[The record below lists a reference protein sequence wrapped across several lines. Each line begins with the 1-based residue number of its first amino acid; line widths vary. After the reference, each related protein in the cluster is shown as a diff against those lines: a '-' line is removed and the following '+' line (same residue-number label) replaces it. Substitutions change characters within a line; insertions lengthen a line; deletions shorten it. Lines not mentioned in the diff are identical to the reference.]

1 MSLIIYDLFGEK
13 RDKVQHAIDLVRSF
27 EPPDKYYLAYSGGKD
42 SIVVEA
48 ILCMAGVGYEI
59 HYNMTTVDPPEL
71 VRFVIRQFEA
81 VIYDRRWSSS
91 NLRFDLD
98 HPRPWRGQLCQG
110 QSCLADGSFK
120 YFAVNSG
127 GRLLSPAT
135 AQSIAG
141 KRCIHF
147 TIPKLSMRQLI
158 VHKQFPPTRLA
169 RYCCEALKESHG
181 EGRVVVTGV
190 RWDESAGRK
199 RDQGMVTIFNGK
211 AAEVAEQ
218 QGARYNNNRARG
230 IIMNYDDAATRRV
243 VEMCYRTHKTML
255 NPIIDWTDEDV
266 WEFIHAYN
274 IPYCELYDTGCTRLG
289 CVGCPMGGYAAQRRE
304 LARWPQY
311 RKLYVSAFDD
321 MLEARRRDGK
331 LNHSSLWQSGEG
343 VMQWWTGY
351 ERKMNPK
358 QIALP
363 LVVNN

>member
-1 MSLIIYDLFGEK
+1 MSLIVYDLFGEK
-13 RDKVQHAIDLVRSF
+13 RDKVQRAIDLVRSF

-48 ILCMAGVGYEI
+48 ILRMAGVGYEI

-81 VIYDRRWSSS
+81 VIYD
-91 NLRFDLD
+91 L
-98 HPRPWRGQLCQG
+98 P
-110 QSCLADGSFK
+110 DGSFK

-135 AQSIAG
+135 AQSVAG

-199 RDQGMVTIFNGK
+199 RNQGTVTIFNGK
-211 AAEVAEQ
+211 AAQVAEQ

-304 LARWPQY
+304 LKRWPQY

-351 ERKMNPK
+351 ERKANPE
-358 QIALP
+358 QVAMP
-363 LVVNN
+363 LLTTAVGVTEGSETA

>member
-1 MSLIIYDLFGEK
+1 MSLIVYDLFGEK
-13 RDKVQHAIDLVRSF
+13 RDKVQRAIDLVRSF

-48 ILCMAGVGYEI
+48 ILRMAGVGYEI

-71 VRFVIRQFEA
+71 VRFVIHQFEA
-81 VIYDRRWSSS
+81 VIYD
-91 NLRFDLD
+91 L
-98 HPRPWRGQLCQG
+98 P
-110 QSCLADGSFK
+110 DGSFK
-120 YFAVNSG
+120 YFAVNIG
-127 GRLLSPAT
+127 GRLLSPVT
-135 AQSIAG
+135 AQSVAG

-199 RDQGMVTIFNGK
+199 RNQGTVTIFNGK

-304 LARWPQY
+304 LKRWPQY

-351 ERKMNPK
+351 ERKKEPG
-358 QIALP
+358 QIGLFSPPALS
-363 LVVNN
+363 LESNYALGG

>member
-1 MSLIIYDLFGEK
+1 MSLIVYDLFGEK
-13 RDKVQHAIDLVRSF
+13 RDKVQRAIDLVRSF

-48 ILCMAGVGYEI
+48 ILRIAGVGYEV

-81 VIYDRRWSSS
+81 VIYD
-91 NLRFDLD
+91 L
-98 HPRPWRGQLCQG
+98 P
-110 QSCLADGSFK
+110 DGSFK
-120 YFAVNSG
+120 YFAVNEG
-127 GRLLSPAT
+127 GRLLSLAT
-135 AQSIAG
+135 AQGVAG

-158 VHKQFPPTRLA
+158 IHKQFPPTRLA
-169 RYCCEALKESHG
+169 RYCCEALKEAHG
-181 EGRVVVTGV
+181 EGRVVITGV

-199 RDQGMVTIFNGK
+199 RNQGMVTVFNGK
-211 AAEVAEQ
+211 AAKVAEQ

-266 WEFIHAYN
+266 WEFIHTYN

-331 LNHSSLWQSGEG
+331 LNHSRLWQSGEG
-343 VMQWWTGY
+343 VMQWWTGC
-351 ERKMNPK
+351 ERKVNPE
-358 QIALP
+358 QVTMP
-363 LVVNN
+363 LLTTAVGVTERSETA

>member
-1 MSLIIYDLFGEK
+1 M
-13 RDKVQHAIDLVRSF
+13 
-27 EPPDKYYLAYSGGKD
+27 
-42 SIVVEA
+42 VEA
-48 ILCMAGVGYEI
+48 ILRMAGVGYDV

-71 VRFVIRQFEA
+71 VRFVIRQFEV

-91 NLRFDLD
+91 NLRFDLG
-98 HPRPWRGQLCQG
+98 HPRLRRGQLCQG

-120 YFAVNSG
+120 YFAVNG
-127 GRLLSPAT
+127 GSRLLSPAT

-199 RDQGMVTIFNGK
+199 RNQGTVTIFNGK
-211 AAEVAEQ
+211 AAQVAEQ
-218 QGARYNNNRARG
+218 QGARYNNNHARG

-255 NPIIDWTDEDV
+255 NPIIAEGW
-266 WEFIHAYN
+266 N
-274 IPYCELYDTGCTRLG
+274 PGGIPIFRQSRKTRT
-289 CVGCPMGGYAAQRRE
+289 V
-304 LARWPQY
+304 
-311 RKLYVSAFDD
+311 
-321 MLEARRRDGK
+321 
-331 LNHSSLWQSGEG
+331 
-343 VMQWWTGY
+343 
-351 ERKMNPK
+351 
-358 QIALP
+358 
-363 LVVNN
+363 

>member
-1 MSLIIYDLFGEK
+1 M
-13 RDKVQHAIDLVRSF
+13 
-27 EPPDKYYLAYSGGKD
+27 
-42 SIVVEA
+42 VEA
-48 ILCMAGVGYEI
+48 ILRMAGVGYEI

-91 NLRFDLD
+91 NLRFDLG
-98 HPRPWRGQLCQG
+98 HPRLRRGQLCQR

-120 YFAVNSG
+120 YFAVNG
-127 GRLLSPAT
+127 GSRLLFPAT
-135 AQSIAG
+135 AQSVTG

-199 RDQGMVTIFNGK
+199 RNQGTVTIFNGK
-211 AAEVAEQ
+211 AAQVAEQ

-255 NPIIDWTDEDV
+255 NPIIAEGW
-266 WEFIHAYN
+266 N
-274 IPYCELYDTGCTRLG
+274 PGGIPSFGQRPKPRTVESKIRAPRRQTRMCGSSSTPTTSRIANYTTPAVPAWVAL
-289 CVGCPMGGYAAQRRE
+289 A
-304 LARWPQY
+304 ARWLGTPPN
-311 RKLYVSAFDD
+311 
-321 MLEARRRDGK
+321 DG
-331 LNHSSLWQSGEG
+331 N
-343 VMQWWTGY
+343 
-351 ERKMNPK
+351 
-358 QIALP
+358 
-363 LVVNN
+363 